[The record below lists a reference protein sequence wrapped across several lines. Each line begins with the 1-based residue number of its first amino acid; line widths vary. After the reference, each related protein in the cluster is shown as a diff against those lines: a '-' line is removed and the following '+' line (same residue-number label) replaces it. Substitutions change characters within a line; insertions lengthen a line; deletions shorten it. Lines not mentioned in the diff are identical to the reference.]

1 MAAPQSLDL
10 FVMCFTKEK
19 SCPKELIVCVISNRY
34 TPNKQYKVSKIFFLK
49 FPSHCWMFEYTLN
62 VYLHTY

>member
-34 TPNKQYKVSKIFFLK
+34 TPNKQYKVSKIFFFK
-49 FPSHCWMFEYTLN
+49 VS
-62 VYLHTY
+62 